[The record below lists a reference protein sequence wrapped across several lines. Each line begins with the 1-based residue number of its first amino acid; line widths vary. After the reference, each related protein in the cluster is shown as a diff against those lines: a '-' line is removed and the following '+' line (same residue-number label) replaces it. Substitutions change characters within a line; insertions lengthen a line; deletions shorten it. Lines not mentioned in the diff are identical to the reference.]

1 MAAAVTRG
9 VQQHPGCAVTIK
21 HFAVNNQE
29 DNRYGNNSLVSAR
42 ALREIYLKG
51 FGICVREAAPLALMT
66 SYNLLNGVHTAQHP
80 GLIEGVL
87 RREWGYTGVVMT
99 DWIVGMMI
107 RKQDKH
113 PRVDPGESAAAGGN
127 LFMPGCRGDFD
138 AMKQALA
145 DGRLTRDQ
153 LLRSAARVL
162 ALCKTLKG

>member
-1 MAAAVTRG
+1 M
-9 VQQHPGCAVTIK
+9 
-21 HFAVNNQE
+21 
-29 DNRYGNNSLVSAR
+29 
-42 ALREIYLKG
+42 
-51 FGICVREAAPLALMT
+51 
-66 SYNLLNGVHTAQHP
+66 
-80 GLIEGVL
+80 L

-162 ALCKTLKG
+162 ALCQTLERLILTI